1 MQKCVFVVAFFL
13 FLFMGV
19 PGNQGQDIP
28 SDSAKLYDVAMEF
41 YYQGRYTE
49 SIEAFSKLINTFPTS
64 RSVSYAVYMIGQAYL
79 WMEKPD
85 EAIRQFNLYLRQ
97 YPDGDRVSEAEK
109 GIQMAREKG
118 KQKTSPPPIPALQA
132 RLAASSPSLAK
143 KTKRRICAQIFYLDS
158 ETLEDVDRQLKELKK
173 AGVNT
178 LIVKTFQTKGDRHFK
193 FANPRCEEGVYFK
206 TDYAPVVDDI
216 LGPLADIS
224 HRNGL
229 DLFAWITTRY
239 SDFNSGGNVE
249 HRVHSYNFETKRVE
263 PARGLTVFHPDVVRR
278 LEGIFR
284 DLGRYPVDGILFQ
297 DDLIL
302 RHNEDFSSEANKV
315 FLKEFGFSPHPDLFY
330 VDPYKTEPG
339 KYYVRA
345 YTQQF
350 WAWADWKNR
359 WLMNVAQQL
368 MTAARSSNPKLEF
381 GINLYYETA
390 LSTANS
396 LAWFSQ
402 TLGRTQEK
410 NFDYYAIMAYHRQT
424 MRELNLDSQKAID
437 LMTEVAQRAARSV
450 GDPSR
455 VMMKVQILDWKSYE
469 LLPAKEIDEI
479 LTRLLTQGN
488 LSLAFVPYVDP
499 FPLQQFKE
507 KWNEPNKANHSLN
520 P

>member
-1 MQKCVFVVAFFL
+1 MQKWVFVVAFFF

-28 SDSAKLYDVAMEF
+28 FDSARLYDVAMEF
-41 YYQGRYTE
+41 YYQGKYTE
-49 SIEAFSKLINTFPTS
+49 SIEAFSKLIKTFPTS
-64 RSVSYAVYMIGQAYL
+64 RSVPYAVYMIGQSYL
-79 WMEKPD
+79 RMGKPD
-85 EAIRQFNLYLRQ
+85 EAIQQFNLYLRQ
-97 YPDGDRVSEAEK
+97 YPNGDRVNETEK
-109 GIQMAREKG
+109 AIQMAREKG
-118 KQKTSPPPIPALQA
+118 KQKMSPLQA
-132 RLAASSPSLAK
+132 RLPASSPSLAK

-158 ETLEDVDRQLKELKK
+158 ETLEDVDKQLKELKK

-178 LIVKTFQTKGDRHFK
+178 LIVRVFQTKGDRLFK
-193 FANPRCEEGVYFK
+193 FAHPRCEEGVYFK
-206 TDYAPVVDDI
+206 TDYAPVVDDV
-216 LGPLADIS
+216 LGRLADLS
-224 HRNGL
+224 HRNEL
-229 DLFAWITTRY
+229 DLFAWMTTRY
-239 SDFNSGGNVE
+239 SDFNSDGNVE

-263 PARGLTVFHPDVVRR
+263 PARGLTVFHPDVVTR

-284 DLGRYPVDGILFQ
+284 DLGRYPIDGILFQ

-302 RHNEDFSSEANKV
+302 RHNEDFGLEANKV

-330 VDPYKTEPG
+330 VDPYKSESG

-345 YTQQF
+345 YTHQF

-368 MTAARSSNPKLEF
+368 MIAARSSNPKLEF

-390 LSTANS
+390 LSSTNS

-437 LMTEVAQRAARSV
+437 LMTEVAQRAIRSV

-479 LTRLLTQGN
+479 LTSILNQGN

-499 FPLQQFKE
+499 FPLQQFKG
-507 KWNEPNKANHSLN
+507 KWNEPSKANHSLH